1 MISRY
6 WRGLTTHDNADAY
19 EAFLRDTLFP
29 ELRAIDGFVGGQVL
43 RRKIADGVEFVT
55 LTQFASLEALR
66 AFAGDDYERAV
77 IRPQAEALLAEADE
91 RAAHYE
97 TALDWHK

>member
-6 WRGLTTHDNADAY
+6 WRGLTRHEDADAY
-19 EAFLRDTLFP
+19 EAFLRDVLFP
-29 ELRAIDGFVGGQVL
+29 ELSTIDGFIGGYVL
-43 RRKIADGVEFVT
+43 RRDVAGGVEFVT

-77 IRPQAEALLAEADE
+77 IRPKTEALLAEADE
-91 RAAHYE
+91 CASHYQ
-97 TALDWHK
+97 TVVDWRR